1 MEVERGQKFL
11 LWSPA
16 LWRAGFSF
24 VEPRNPMRGL
34 RGSKEET
41 FQGRTFQRLGL
52 GLVSVWT
59 LLGRAESPG
68 PWG

>member
-1 MEVERGQKFL
+1 
-11 LWSPA
+11 
-16 LWRAGFSF
+16 
-24 VEPRNPMRGL
+24 MRGL